1 MKQILSTLFV
11 AVLLSMVS
19 CKNDKAATT
28 DAATGT
34 ENAAPAADGSTS
46 ATPTM
51 GVTPD
56 GAVPNPAAE
65 NAVLEETAA
74 VPTGPTTTIEFPE
87 TTFDFGTVKEGEKV
101 THNYKFK
108 NTGKEP
114 LIISNAKGSCG
125 CTVPEWPREP
135 IAPGKTGEIK
145 VIFDSAGKGSAE
157 GAAQSKKVTLT
168 ANTDP
173 VNTYL
178 TIKGSVKKDAAAAKK

>member
-19 CKNDKAATT
+19 CKNDKTATT